1 MRILVLAATATA
13 AIATMGAASPTA
25 QTPMVAQA
33 AAPAATA
40 PAPVP
45 LGPPRNFQG
54 YTQPD
59 IGASACKVINP
70 GQATCTIPAM
80 TAGRYLIE
88 ASGTSTANA
97 AAPIQRLAIIVGTT
111 NCGQADRKPTPTA
124 PWAVGAAKTLK
135 LQCEVE
141 ILTDRALQVHAVY
154 ADDKATKSTAGPTLV
169 VKRLPWDGVLS
180 TKVAAPP
187 QD

>member
-1 MRILVLAATATA
+1 MRILFLAAA
-13 AIATMGAASPTA
+13 AVMTMGAAAPAA
-25 QTPMVAQA
+25 QTPVVAQA
-33 AAPAATA
+33 AAPAAV
-40 PAPVP
+40 PAAP
-45 LGPPRNFQG
+45 LGPPRGFVG
-54 YTQPD
+54 YSQPD
-59 IGASACKVINP
+59 IGAAACKVVNP

-97 AAPIQRLAIIVGTT
+97 ANPAQRIAIIVGAT
-111 NCGQADRKPTPTA
+111 NCGQADRKPTAKA
-124 PWAVGAAKTLK
+124 PWAIGAAKTLK

-141 ILTDRALQVHAVY
+141 ILTDRPLPVHAVY
-154 ADDKATKSTAGPTLV
+154 ADDKATKSTTGPTLV
-169 VKRLPWDGVLS
+169 VRRLPWDGVLS